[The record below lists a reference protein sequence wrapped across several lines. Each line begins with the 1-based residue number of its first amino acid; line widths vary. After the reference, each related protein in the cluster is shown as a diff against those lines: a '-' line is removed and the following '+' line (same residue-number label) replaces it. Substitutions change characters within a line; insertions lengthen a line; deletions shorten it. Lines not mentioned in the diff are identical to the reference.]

1 MEIEKIN
8 PKENEEIKAVFVE
21 AVLMPNGE
29 LIRNGKTIGWG
40 DQEGIFARTEKKIL
54 EYPLGCDKQF
64 SEQWGRCGE
73 ISFGNKIILCP
84 NCAYEIV
91 KKIGETDGA

>member
-1 MEIEKIN
+1 MEIQKIN

-40 DQEGIFARTEKKIL
+40 DQEGIFAE
-54 EYPLGCDKQF
+54 
-64 SEQWGRCGE
+64 
-73 ISFGNKIILCP
+73 
-84 NCAYEIV
+84 V
-91 KKIGETDGA
+91 KK

>member
-1 MEIEKIN
+1 MKAVNLQGVMMDNREFICNGKSMFLSD
-8 PKENEEIKAVFVE
+8 EEISKYVKE
-21 AVLMPNGE
+21 
-29 LIRNGKTIGWG
+29 R
-40 DQEGIFARTEKKIL
+40 KKIL

-91 KKIGETDGA
+91 KKIGEEE